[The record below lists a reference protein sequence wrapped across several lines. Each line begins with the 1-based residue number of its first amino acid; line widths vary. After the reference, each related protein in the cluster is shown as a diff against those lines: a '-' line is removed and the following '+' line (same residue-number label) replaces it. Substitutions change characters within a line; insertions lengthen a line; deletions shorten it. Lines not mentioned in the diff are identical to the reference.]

1 MTVVVRLI
9 GGGTREVE
17 AVRVGPYAVH
27 RTVGVP
33 WGYSITQI
41 ETGESVTPRPF
52 ETEAD
57 AVRGAH
63 TLARAALGS

>member
-1 MTVVVRLI
+1 MTVTVALI
-9 GGGTREVE
+9 GGGTRTVE
-17 AVRVGPYAVH
+17 AMQIGDYAVH

-33 WGYSITQI
+33 WGYSITKI

-57 AVRGAH
+57 AIRGAQQ
-63 TLARAALGS
+63 LALDAARS